1 MALQIPCPKCGSVL
15 KLRDRSLLGRTG
27 KCPKC
32 SHRFLLAEPEPAAR
46 PDEVELELAE
56 SPAEETVA
64 RPAAARRVS
73 TKSPSPATTV
83 PSPTPATESPTV
95 AGSPTVETPAL
106 DDAPFLAEPAESVTT
121 RTRGRKR
128 SRQRRTEIVIGGLV
142 AIAAAGTFW
151 AGYRTLQNQPTIER
165 NVQNDAPTVNVE
177 YLSDRERLTKKA
189 ELIAADSP
197 TQGQP
202 ITLHYVPAGTSVVVQ
217 LHPADLWTPG
227 STGEEVRYCLGDDF
241 ATWLETQI
249 TTYCLLP
256 PTEIEEA
263 TLCLILGA
271 RGSEPQVAAVVRP
284 KTPLR
289 TSELIGLFSGS
300 PQSLEG
306 EQVYVGG
313 ERAAVIG
320 KELDDQKRPLLFA
333 TAPASLATD
342 LALSVRSPGLTSDAV
357 GRLLEQTDRQRH
369 ATIIFQPSELRV
381 HEETLVPADLR
392 QAWTLMLDRFEDVE
406 AVAWSLHFEG
416 SEFFSEMQLR
426 TVATTTP
433 PQLQKVL
440 TRRLEAVPQE
450 LVAAIE
456 KMNPAEIGNRK
467 LIGRF
472 PAMAQL
478 YAAATV
484 SGIGDRRVV
493 MQTRLPERAGPNL
506 ALAGLLTWHE
516 STRTDFMAPAVEPSE
531 SDMSPAASLAERLKM
546 PVEIDFR
553 RTPLEEAF
561 AYIGDETG
569 VVFDIDGDALKLA
582 GYTRNMPQS
591 FALGTVPAEKG
602 IAAILSELDQLAIV
616 LDEANN
622 TAIVTTKATAEAKGQ
637 TPATFT
643 P

>member
-46 PDEVELELAE
+46 QDEVELELAE

-128 SRQRRTEIVIGGLV
+128 GRQRRTEIVIGGLV